1 MDFSLLLSSYA
12 TVWSNPEVLLMT
24 FIGALGGVLLGAIPG
39 MTATMGV
46 ALLIPFSFGMD
57 LIPSIGLLLGIY
69 CGGMYGGSISAI
81 LIHAPGTP
89 AAAATLLDGYPMCKK
104 GQAGKALS
112 VAMFASFCGGVIG
125 ALVMTF
131 LSPLVADMAM
141 NFGPGEMFMLAVF
154 GLSVIVAIS
163 GKSVAKGLISAFF
176 GMLLCTVGLD
186 PTNGIPRFITTKQ
199 TGLLDGFQFIPTLIG
214 LFAVS
219 EVIAG
224 VERIIRGEEH
234 EQKSNEKITNV
245 LPDWKTIKKIW
256 PNILSGGL
264 IGTFIG
270 AIPGAGGDIAV
281 FVSYGASKSAS
292 KHPELYGTGIPNG
305 VAATESANNGCSGGA
320 MIPLLS
326 LGVPGDSVTA
336 ILLGAFI
343 MKGITPGPMMY
354 VTELPT
360 VYRVFAA
367 LMLANLCMLVVGC
380 LGVRFFAKIERKH
393 GIELFDK
400 RTFGLIVCIVFQN
413 VVKAGYAE
421 RRVQVVGHSVV
432 EFFTQSRRG
441 VFIKNVVFLRV
452 KSGYT
457 LNKFFVCH
465 GRIVKS
471 LIRENKILAI
481 MRLQAEKAVYGRV
494 ISFFFEQRKRQKFA
508 F

>member
-24 FIGALGGVLLGAIPG
+24 FIGALGGVLLERYPG

-186 PTNGIPRFITTKQ
+186 PTNGIP
-199 TGLLDGFQFIPTLIG
+199 
-214 LFAVS
+214 
-219 EVIAG
+219 
-224 VERIIRGEEH
+224 
-234 EQKSNEKITNV
+234 
-245 LPDWKTIKKIW
+245 
-256 PNILSGGL
+256 
-264 IGTFIG
+264 
-270 AIPGAGGDIAV
+270 
-281 FVSYGASKSAS
+281 ASSPPSRPACWMAS
-292 KHPELYGTGIPNG
+292 
-305 VAATESANNGCSGGA
+305 SSS
-320 MIPLLS
+320 PL
-326 LGVPGDSVTA
+326 
-336 ILLGAFI
+336 
-343 MKGITPGPMMY
+343 
-354 VTELPT
+354 
-360 VYRVFAA
+360 
-367 LMLANLCMLVVGC
+367 
-380 LGVRFFAKIERKH
+380 
-393 GIELFDK
+393 
-400 RTFGLIVCIVFQN
+400 
-413 VVKAGYAE
+413 
-421 RRVQVVGHSVV
+421 
-432 EFFTQSRRG
+432 
-441 VFIKNVVFLRV
+441 
-452 KSGYT
+452 
-457 LNKFFVCH
+457 
-465 GRIVKS
+465 
-471 LIRENKILAI
+471 
-481 MRLQAEKAVYGRV
+481 
-494 ISFFFEQRKRQKFA
+494 
-508 F
+508 

>member
-224 VERIIRGEEH
+224 VERIIRGEEQ
-234 EQKSNEKITNV
+234 EQRSNEKITNV
-245 LPDWKTIKKIW
+245 LPDWKTIKKI
-256 PNILSGGL
+256 
-264 IGTFIG
+264 
-270 AIPGAGGDIAV
+270 
-281 FVSYGASKSAS
+281 
-292 KHPELYGTGIPNG
+292 
-305 VAATESANNGCSGGA
+305 
-320 MIPLLS
+320 
-326 LGVPGDSVTA
+326 
-336 ILLGAFI
+336 
-343 MKGITPGPMMY
+343 
-354 VTELPT
+354 
-360 VYRVFAA
+360 
-367 LMLANLCMLVVGC
+367 
-380 LGVRFFAKIERKH
+380 
-393 GIELFDK
+393 
-400 RTFGLIVCIVFQN
+400 
-413 VVKAGYAE
+413 
-421 RRVQVVGHSVV
+421 
-432 EFFTQSRRG
+432 
-441 VFIKNVVFLRV
+441 
-452 KSGYT
+452 
-457 LNKFFVCH
+457 
-465 GRIVKS
+465 GRAHV
-471 LIRENKILAI
+471 
-481 MRLQAEKAVYGRV
+481 
-494 ISFFFEQRKRQKFA
+494 
-508 F
+508 

>member
-224 VERIIRGEEH
+224 VERIIRGEEQ
-234 EQKSNEKITNV
+234 EQKIQREDHQR
-245 LPDWKTIKKIW
+245 PA
-256 PNILSGGL
+256 GL
-264 IGTFIG
+264 EDHQEDL
-270 AIPGAGGDIAV
+270 AQ
-281 FVSYGASKSAS
+281 
-292 KHPELYGTGIPNG
+292 HPL
-305 VAATESANNGCSGGA
+305 
-320 MIPLLS
+320 
-326 LGVPGDSVTA
+326 
-336 ILLGAFI
+336 
-343 MKGITPGPMMY
+343 
-354 VTELPT
+354 
-360 VYRVFAA
+360 
-367 LMLANLCMLVVGC
+367 
-380 LGVRFFAKIERKH
+380 
-393 GIELFDK
+393 
-400 RTFGLIVCIVFQN
+400 
-413 VVKAGYAE
+413 
-421 RRVQVVGHSVV
+421 RRPHRHLHRCHPRC
-432 EFFTQSRRG
+432 RR
-441 VFIKNVVFLRV
+441 
-452 KSGYT
+452 
-457 LNKFFVCH
+457 
-465 GRIVKS
+465 
-471 LIRENKILAI
+471 
-481 MRLQAEKAVYGRV
+481 
-494 ISFFFEQRKRQKFA
+494 
-508 F
+508 